1 MHYTFLRSLILQ
13 CCCCYCRYYIRK
25 AHRGSTR
32 WILFLEG
39 RLSVHYLFSFMN
51 YSSRSRRQCYHATAI
66 CFSAVCDYLFF
77 FLCESNTSGTA
88 ERICSVYMFTFTNSH
103 GRCLCPSL
111 GRVWMSRS
119 TVKGQGHQGQ
129 KNALCTPAACERYAL
144 AANNVT
150 QQRTGPFR
158 RCRGVISAA
167 CVRFMFGKTSLA
179 LVFIMVALCNRADRY
194 IFALFLSSVFP
205 RLISAVGD
213 WMSTIL
219 RHMVWP

>member
-1 MHYTFLRSLILQ
+1 MLFLRYASGQTDIQSRSPQQFAPLLGANSSVQMHYTFLRSLILQ

-111 GRVWMSRS
+111 GRV
-119 TVKGQGHQGQ
+119 
-129 KNALCTPAACERYAL
+129 
-144 AANNVT
+144 
-150 QQRTGPFR
+150 
-158 RCRGVISAA
+158 
-167 CVRFMFGKTSLA
+167 
-179 LVFIMVALCNRADRY
+179 
-194 IFALFLSSVFP
+194 
-205 RLISAVGD
+205 
-213 WMSTIL
+213 
-219 RHMVWP
+219 